1 MGLLLVST
9 DMVKMELLVV
19 NVLLIVLIVPLLLLV
34 LNVCQVTTSLKI
46 SNLVENVLKDVL
58 IVILNAPEVV
68 KNVSILKNNHQ
79 IVLVLPELLGTKLPK
94 NVMQLPLKLPP
105 QLPLQLPQP
114 PPLPISLN
122 LPPLF

>member
-1 MGLLLVST
+1 MG
-9 DMVKMELLVV
+9 ELLVV
-19 NVLLIVLIVPLLLLV
+19 NVLLIVLIVQLLLLV
-34 LNVCQVTTSLKI
+34 LNVCQVTTLLKI

-58 IVILNAPEVV
+58 IVILNALEVA

-94 NVMQLPLKLPP
+94 NVMPLPLKLPP

-114 PPLPISLN
+114 PHQPISLN
-122 LPPLF
+122 LPLLF

>member
-1 MGLLLVST
+1 MG
-9 DMVKMELLVV
+9 ELLVV

-105 QLPLQLPQP
+105 QLPQP